1 MKLST
6 DRDDVQSAE
15 KARISEIL
23 SQAQKPLKRGE
34 LGSRQDTWGKTELDT
49 TLQLNNNT
57 QNPGTLLNI
66 PQHSGLPPPQRMIWP
81 QMAIV
86 LRNPGL
92 GEDTH

>member
-49 TLQLNNNT
+49 TSQLNKKSVT
-57 QNPGTLLNI
+57 Q
-66 PQHSGLPPPQRMIWP
+66 
-81 QMAIV
+81 
-86 LRNPGL
+86 
-92 GEDTH
+92 